1 MSDFGLG
8 SLSLNEPLKITVPV
22 KAKGLIIGK
31 GGETIK
37 SIMAKTRTKIASSRD
52 RSDSTFT
59 ITGSS
64 SEAINAAKSEIDVL
78 VASFHKSKK
87 APPRDANNNYQ
98 ASCGGKLPKNWVNCP
113 VTGQTLIDDFL
124 LPVKCP
130 LHDNFTA
137 KVKQAGESLW
147 RLEEL
152 FQLAHDKFDKK
163 IGLIIDLT
171 DTNRYY
177 NPTEAESKGVEHRKL
192 PLNLH
197 RPDGLPF
204 KQIHAIVAQ
213 IETFRENHPNAVVA
227 VHCTHGFNRTGLL
240 IVSYLVRV
248 ASSNLIDALK
258 TFEKSRQD
266 IGIYRQPI
274 LDALCVEYGASS
286 DQITCPPTP
295 QWARE
300 Q

>member
-1 MSDFGLG
+1 
-8 SLSLNEPLKITVPV
+8 VPV

-163 IGLIIDLT
+163 IGLI
-171 DTNRYY
+171 
-177 NPTEAESKGVEHRKL
+177 KGVYILYLFLKVPSKLDNSFCAFSYFPNEHKRPK
-192 PLNLH
+192 H
-197 RPDGLPF
+197 RFDRY
-204 KQIHAIVAQ
+204 KS
-213 IETFRENHPNAVVA
+213 
-227 VHCTHGFNRTGLL
+227 LL
-240 IVSYLVRV
+240 
-248 ASSNLIDALK
+248 
-258 TFEKSRQD
+258 
-266 IGIYRQPI
+266 
-274 LDALCVEYGASS
+274 
-286 DQITCPPTP
+286 
-295 QWARE
+295 
-300 Q
+300 